1 MRLNFRPY
9 RLHFAHP
16 WSISCSIARG
26 GKTSSDVVFAELEG
40 KDGLV
45 GIGEAAPSTR
55 YNETPETVLGFLA
68 SVDPSRLS
76 FDGVEASMAYLDKGA
91 SNNFAAKTAINLA
104 LLDGA
109 AKKAGQPV
117 FDFLKLGFTEQR
129 HVTSFSIGIDR
140 REVVEKKV
148 LAAQEYPV
156 LKLKVGG
163 PGDKAA
169 MQVVREMAPEK
180 RIRVDANEAWLT
192 KERALSEIE
201 ALANHGKIEFVEQPM
216 PAAVPASSWE
226 WLRKRSPLP
235 LFADE
240 SYRHADDL
248 SRCIDCFDGVNVKL
262 VKTGGITGGLEALS
276 AARRMGLKTML
287 GCMAESSLLISAAAH
302 LAELADYLDL
312 DGNLLIANDPYRG
325 FDVRDGVMSFANAE
339 ESAGLRVRA
348 A

>member
-1 MRLNFRPY
+1 MRLSFRSY
-9 RLHFAHP
+9 KLIFAHT
-16 WSISCSIARG
+16 WAISSSIASG
-26 GKTSSDVVFAELEG
+26 GKTSSGVVFAELEG
-40 KDGLV
+40 KDGLL
-45 GIGEAAPSTR
+45 GIGEAAPSIR
-55 YNETPETVLGFLA
+55 YNETPETVLDFLA
-68 SVDPSRLS
+68 SVDPGRLS
-76 FDGVEASMAYLDKGA
+76 FDGVEASMAYLDEVA
-91 SNNFAAKTAINLA
+91 PNNFAAKTAINLA

-109 AKKAGQPV
+109 AKKASQPV
-117 FDFLKLGFTEQR
+117 FDFLKLGFTEER

-140 REVVEKKV
+140 REAIEKKV
-148 LAAQEYPV
+148 LAAAEYPV

-163 PGDKAA
+163 PGDTAT
-169 MQVVREMAPEK
+169 MQVVREMVPEK

-201 ALANHGKIEFVEQPM
+201 ALAHHGKIEFVEQPM
-216 PAAVPASSWE
+216 PAAIPASSWQ

-248 SRCIDCFDGVNVKL
+248 TRCVDCFDGVNVKL
-262 VKTGGITGGLEALS
+262 IKTGGITGGLEALA
-276 AARRMGLKTML
+276 AARRIGLKTML

-325 FDVRDGVMSFANAE
+325 VKVRAGVMSFANAE
-339 ESAGLRVRA
+339 ASTGLRVQPA
-348 A
+348 